1 MVDFQTRPH
10 RDGKIRTLGRRRD
23 STDSR
28 AYVRTCVY
36 TKRER
41 TYSDMAFYVLQIQH
55 EICRLLYMAVLDPRR
70 LGSRLDLRD
79 MA

>member
-55 EICRLLYMAVLDPRR
+55 EI
-70 LGSRLDLRD
+70 
-79 MA
+79 